1 MITSVDMGRPRR
13 NPIVQQQKVMVP
25 SQFFRV
31 EGLIATRPCKE
42 EFVHDG

>member
-1 MITSVDMGRPRR
+1 M
-13 NPIVQQQKVMVP
+13 VQQQKVMVP

-42 EFVHDG
+42 EFVQEGDSYS